1 MIMVNVRFWKALEG
15 QRPSSSCVL
24 QVRLVQHS
32 PVTSDSDA
40 KRDMKKSAVR
50 AHASELLLLVV
61 RSAGDVDY
69 LKRFGSV
76 LVNIGSQDEAS
87 RLDLRLCG

>member
-1 MIMVNVRFWKALEG
+1 MMMVNVRSWDALEG
-15 QRPSSSCVL
+15 QRPSLSFL
-24 QVRLVQHS
+24 FQVRLVQHS
-32 PVTSDSDA
+32 PVTSDSDP

-69 LKRFGSV
+69 LKRFSSV

-87 RLDLRLCG
+87 RLD